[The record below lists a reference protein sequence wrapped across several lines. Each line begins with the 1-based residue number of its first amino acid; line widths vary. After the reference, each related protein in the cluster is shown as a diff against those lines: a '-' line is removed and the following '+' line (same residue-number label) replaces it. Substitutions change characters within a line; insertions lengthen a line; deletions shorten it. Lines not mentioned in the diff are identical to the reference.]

1 MKITLNTY
9 TSHQAQITY
18 LLMFYLS
25 IENNPKFTTN
35 DVGVI
40 AITEDCANFHKY
52 MYLCLKKSVIP
63 HPKKKNIG
71 YLRLRL
77 QKSNSIQ
84 TKKRRKTVLHP
95 KTFSLKNIILSDFK
109 IK

>member
-9 TSHQAQITY
+9 TSHQAEITY

-25 IENNPKFTTN
+25 IENNPKFNTN

-40 AITEDCANFHKY
+40 AITGDCANFHKY

-63 HPKKKNIG
+63 HPKKKNKG

-84 TKKRRKTVLHP
+84 NKKRRKIVLHP
-95 KTFSLKNIILSDFK
+95 KCFL
-109 IK
+109 

>member
-1 MKITLNTY
+1 
-9 TSHQAQITY
+9 
-18 LLMFYLS
+18 MFYLS
-25 IENNPKFTTN
+25 IENNPKFNTN

-40 AITEDCANFHKY
+40 AITGDCANFHKY

-109 IK
+109 IQ

>member
-25 IENNPKFTTN
+25 IENNPKFNTN

-40 AITEDCANFHKY
+40 AITGDCANFHKY

-109 IK
+109 TQ

>member
-1 MKITLNTY
+1 MKITLNMY

-25 IENNPKFTTN
+25 IENNPKFNTN

-40 AITEDCANFHKY
+40 AITGDCANFHKY

-109 IK
+109 IQ